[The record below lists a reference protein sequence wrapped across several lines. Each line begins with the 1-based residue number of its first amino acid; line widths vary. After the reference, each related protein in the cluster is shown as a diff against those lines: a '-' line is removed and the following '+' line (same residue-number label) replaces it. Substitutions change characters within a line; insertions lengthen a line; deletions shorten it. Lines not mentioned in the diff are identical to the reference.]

1 MIDFERV
8 CAILKQAG
16 GKEMLQDQRHA
27 AILEELKLKHAVKV
41 TDLARKLEISES
53 TIRRDI
59 NELDQQEKLKRVFGG
74 AISLSG
80 VKRLGLMDGVTDVA
94 ARSRVNVELK
104 EQIARY
110 AAALVCDDDFVF
122 IDAGTTTERMLD
134 YLENKR
140 ATYVTN
146 GLAHARKL
154 MENGFDAYM
163 VGGLLRI
170 STEAA
175 IGTLAVESLK
185 QYNFTKSFVGTNGV
199 DLEKGFSTPDIGEA
213 AVKTAV
219 IKQSQQSYVLADHT
233 KFGLISSVTFAQLA
247 DACIITNQESSP
259 QYGEQTEIRVA
270 E

>member
-1 MIDFERV
+1 
-8 CAILKQAG
+8 
-16 GKEMLQDQRHA
+16 MLQDQRQA
-27 AILEELKLKHAVKV
+27 AILEEVKLKHAAKV
-41 TDLARKLEISES
+41 TDLAVKLGISES

-59 NELDQQEKLKRVFGG
+59 NELDQQGKLKRVFGG
-74 AISLSG
+74 AIALTGVQLSG
-80 VKRLGLMDGVTDVA
+80 LTYGVTDVE

-110 AAALVCDDDFVF
+110 AAALVRDDDFVF

-154 MENGFDAYM
+154 MENGFNAYM

-175 IGTLAVESLK
+175 IGTLAVESLRP
-185 QYNFTKSFVGTNGV
+185 YNFTKSFVGANGV

-219 IKQSQQSYVLADHT
+219 IKQSQRSYVLADHT
-233 KFGLISSVTFAQLA
+233 KFGLVSSVTFAKLA
-247 DACIITNQESSP
+247 DACIITDQESSP
-259 QYGEQTEIRVA
+259 EYTEHTEIRVA

>member
-1 MIDFERV
+1 
-8 CAILKQAG
+8 
-16 GKEMLQDQRHA
+16 MLQDQRHA
-27 AILEELKLKHAVKV
+27 AILEELKRKYAVKV
-41 TDLARKLEISES
+41 ADLAKQLGLSES

-59 NELDQQEKLKRVFGG
+59 NELDQQGRLKRVFGG
-74 AISLSG
+74 AICLEG
-80 VKRLGLMDGVTDVA
+80 QRTLGETDVA

-104 EQIARY
+104 ERIARY
-110 AAALVCDDDFVF
+110 AAALVRDDDFVF

-134 YLENKR
+134 YLENAR

-154 MENGFDAYM
+154 MERGFHAYM
-163 VGGLLRI
+163 AGGLLRV

-175 IGTLAVESLK
+175 IGTLAVESLR

-199 DLEKGFSTPDIGEA
+199 DIEKGFSTPDIGEA

-219 IKQSQQSYVLADHT
+219 IKQSQQPFVLADHT
-233 KFGLISSVTFAQLA
+233 KFGLISSVTFAKLE
-247 DACIITNQESSP
+247 DACIITDQESGG
-259 QYGEQTEIRVA
+259 QYGEYTEIRTV